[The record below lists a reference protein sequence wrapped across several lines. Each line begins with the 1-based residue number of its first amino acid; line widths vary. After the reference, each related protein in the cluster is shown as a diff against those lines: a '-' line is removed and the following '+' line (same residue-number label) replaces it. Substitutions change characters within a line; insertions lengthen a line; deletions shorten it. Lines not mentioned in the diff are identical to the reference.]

1 MKRPSFA
8 ISLRTVL
15 FWSVFLTLDT
25 ATQLAFKTAS
35 EHVEGMSFGWGF
47 LQTALMTPAFWLAIL
62 CYIATFIVWMAVLT
76 RMDLSRAFPLTALTY
91 VTVPALA
98 LMFFGE
104 QLPAIRVLGI
114 AVIIAGVI
122 MIGWE
127 E

>member
-1 MKRPSFA
+1 
-8 ISLRTVL
+8 
-15 FWSVFLTLDT
+15 
-25 ATQLAFKTAS
+25 
-35 EHVEGMSFGWGF
+35 